1 MKNLLNLLRKRD
13 KASPVIIVSGLPRSG
28 TSMMMKMLE
37 AAGIELLTDH
47 LRKADIDNPEGYY
60 EFERVKQL
68 DKGDTTWLPQARGRA
83 VKVISA
89 LLEHLPA
96 EESYLVIMMHRRI
109 EEILASQK
117 KMLVRR
123 GEDPDKTSDAKMREL
138 YGKHMSQV
146 SAWLDDQRNIRVLDM
161 DYNALLA
168 EPLPQ
173 ASRVAGF
180 LNIAPAAESMASVV
194 DPNLYRNRVP

>member
-1 MKNLLNLLRKRD
+1 
-13 KASPVIIVSGLPRSG
+13 
-28 TSMMMKMLE
+28 MMMKMLE

-68 DKGDTTWLPQARGRA
+68 DKGDRAWLPQARGRA

-96 EESYLVIMMHRRI
+96 EENYLVIMMHRQI

-138 YGKHMSQV
+138 YAKHMGQV
-146 SAWLDDQRNIRVLDM
+146 SAWLEGQPHIKVLDM

-168 EPLPQ
+168 DPLPQ
-173 ASRVAGF
+173 ASRVASF
-180 LNIAPAAESMASVV
+180 LGIASAAEAMASVV
-194 DPNLYRNRVP
+194 DPSLYRNRAT